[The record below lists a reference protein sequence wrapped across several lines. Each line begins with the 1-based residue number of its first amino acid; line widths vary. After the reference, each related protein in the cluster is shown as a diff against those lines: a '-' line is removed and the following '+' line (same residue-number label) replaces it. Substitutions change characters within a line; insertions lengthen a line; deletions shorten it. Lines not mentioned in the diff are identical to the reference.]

1 MKVLTG
7 IFYVQQSSLRSKNVQ
22 QSSLKTG
29 HSTNFLNLAEMMLL
43 IILDGYHGYVVITE
57 KHPIGILANPFQL
70 QTSLA
75 RKVITILST
84 LK

>member
-1 MKVLTG
+1 
-7 IFYVQQSSLRSKNVQ
+7 
-22 QSSLKTG
+22 
-29 HSTNFLNLAEMMLL
+29 MMLL

-75 RKVITILST
+75 RKMITILST